1 MSHLV
6 GIITPTQKD
15 QLIGHEWQPRS
26 YFNPIQDC
34 YNEWVISAEEI
45 EGNINPDF
53 PWVNDISPLI
63 DYCPKPVPPITGDTG
78 DFLGS

>member
-34 YNEWVISAEEI
+34 YNEWVISVEEI